1 MRRHLRAVYAFARL
15 VDDVGDEADET
26 PSGRLR
32 LLDAV
37 EADLDRAY
45 AGRARMPVM
54 RELAVTADRCGIPAE
69 PFRRLIAANRQD
81 QLVRRYETIDE
92 LLGYCE
98 LSANPVGH
106 VVLSVF
112 GAFTRER
119 ARLSDRICTALQLI
133 EHWQD
138 VAEDLARDRVYLPAE
153 DLARFGVAETD
164 LAARRAGPRM
174 RALMAFETD
183 RATRMLDEGV
193 PLVHAFAGFPRLATA
208 GYVAGGRAAAATIA
222 ARGHDV
228 LASSPRPRRARVA
241 REWLCLL
248 GGRAA
253 GLLEGGSGGATTGR
267 G

>member
-1 MRRHLRAVYAFARL
+1 MYAFARL
-15 VDDVGDEADET
+15 VDDVGDEADGSS
-26 PSGRLR
+26 SGRLR

-45 AGRARMPVM
+45 AGRARLPVL

-81 QLVRRYETIDE
+81 QLVRRYETIGE
-92 LLGYCE
+92 LLDYCE

-106 VVLSVF
+106 AVLYVF
-112 GAFTRER
+112 GAFTSER
-119 ARLSDRICTALQLI
+119 ARLSDRVCTALQLI

-138 VAEDLARDRVYLPAE
+138 VAEDLARDRVYLPTE

-164 LAARRAGPRM
+164 LAAHRANPRVC
-174 RALMAFETD
+174 ALMAFETE

-193 PLVHAFAGFPRLATA
+193 PLVHTFTGFSRLATA
-208 GYVAGGRAAAATIA
+208 GYVAGGRAAATAIA

-228 LASSPRPRRARVA
+228 LAGSPRPCRARVA
-241 REWLCLL
+241 REWLRLL

-253 GLLEGGSGGATTGR
+253 GLLEGGSGGAIAGR